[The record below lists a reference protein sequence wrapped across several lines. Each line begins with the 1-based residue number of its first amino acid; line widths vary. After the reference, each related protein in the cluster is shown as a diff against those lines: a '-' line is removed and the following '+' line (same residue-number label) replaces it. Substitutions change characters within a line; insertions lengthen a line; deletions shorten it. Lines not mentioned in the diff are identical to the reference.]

1 MIDNVTND
9 NMIVNKGEG
18 YVPSPPPSPSITST
32 PSTTQRMGTDGAVSV
47 DISQEVQKIGTD
59 LAAANAKEVSASNQ
73 NVNEKELE
81 KKLNESVN
89 TLNEKLT
96 RLDHDVLFK
105 VDKRINK
112 NYISVVE
119 KNSKKVIREFPP
131 EEIRSFIARFDEI
144 NQKLSR
150 SGDVKSMIINLEV

>member
-9 NMIVNKGEG
+9 NVIVNKGEG
-18 YVPSPPPSPSITST
+18 FMPSPPPSPTVTST
-32 PSTTQRMGTDGAVSV
+32 PSTTQGIGTEGAVSL
-47 DISQEVQKIGTD
+47 DISQEVQKLGTD
-59 LAAANAKEVSASNQ
+59 QSTKSSNAVSLPNQKE
-73 NVNEKELE
+73 NEKDME
-81 KKLNESVN
+81 KKLQESV
-89 TLNEKLT
+89 TALNEKLT
-96 RLDHDVLFK
+96 RMDHDVMFK

>member
-1 MIDNVTND
+1 MIDSVTND

-32 PSTTQRMGTDGAVSV
+32 PSTTQRIGTDGAVSV
-47 DISQEVQKIGTD
+47 DISQEVQKQGTD
-59 LAAANAKEVSASNQ
+59 LGTTNSKEVSTSNPKET
-73 NVNEKELE
+73 EKEME
-81 KKLNESVN
+81 KKLNESVSA
-89 TLNEKLT
+89 LNEKLT
-96 RLDHDVLFK
+96 RMDHDVLFK
-105 VDKRINK
+105 VDKRINR